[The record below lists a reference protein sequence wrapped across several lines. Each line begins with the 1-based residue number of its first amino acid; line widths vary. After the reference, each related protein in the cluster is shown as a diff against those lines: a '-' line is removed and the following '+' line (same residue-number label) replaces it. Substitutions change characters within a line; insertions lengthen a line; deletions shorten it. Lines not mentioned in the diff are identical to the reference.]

1 MSGTTSPPPIAPG
14 GMSPKQRFFFD
25 LKGWLL
31 VPSVLSQEDCEAY
44 KAEIEA
50 GGSCYEGRLQ
60 ELIDH
65 PAAVGILGDILALPP
80 FFAGGTV
87 VQQHDNATVGQ
98 AQYNNNGG
106 GTAEDAA
113 REANDY
119 LPFRCEGMAVTRRT
133 FGYIDQPPGS
143 SPQQG
148 PHVARPPQHA
158 HPMRFQVDGGQIYSG
173 LTRVVFEL
181 NPVKKGQGGT

>member
-1 MSGTTSPPPIAPG
+1 MSGTTSPPPIGLG
-14 GMSPKQRFFFD
+14 GMTPKQRFFFD

-31 VPSVLSQEDCEAY
+31 VPSVLSAEDCDAY

-119 LPFRCEGMAVTRRT
+119 LPFRCDTVCLRT
-133 FGYIDQPPGS
+133 YPSGVITTCPSG
-143 SPQQG
+143 
-148 PHVARPPQHA
+148 ARAWP
-158 HPMRFQVDGGQIYSG
+158 
-173 LTRVVFEL
+173 
-181 NPVKKGQGGT
+181 